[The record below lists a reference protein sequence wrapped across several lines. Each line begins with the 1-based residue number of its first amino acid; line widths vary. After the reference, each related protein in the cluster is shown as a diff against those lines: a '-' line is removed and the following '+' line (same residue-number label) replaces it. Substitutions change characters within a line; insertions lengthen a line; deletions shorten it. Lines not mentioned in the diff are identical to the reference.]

1 MCIGILCSVLA
12 FYLINEISSSP
23 LFSVAFYT
31 VILTSKIYDECR
43 KISPDYNN
51 DRKWV
56 YYLKEILLCCWY
68 MQTYSR
74 LLWQFNMSIVS
85 APYCTILQV
94 QGTLWFE
101 LLGGVKEKSTFHL
114 RVRSIAGRIQCVLS
128 IHWPPKPGWSQL
140 RSYTGC

>member
-51 DRKWV
+51 DRK
-56 YYLKEILLCCWY
+56 
-68 MQTYSR
+68 
-74 LLWQFNMSIVS
+74 
-85 APYCTILQV
+85 
-94 QGTLWFE
+94 
-101 LLGGVKEKSTFHL
+101 
-114 RVRSIAGRIQCVLS
+114 
-128 IHWPPKPGWSQL
+128 
-140 RSYTGC
+140 